1 MPDNDARSREEEYF
15 WKKDQELIEKMRRA
29 AAAEQAKRDMGA
41 KAGLNDPEMIE
52 ELQALGFTTD
62 TVVLL
67 PLMPLVQIAWA
78 EGGVSDAE
86 RQLIVKLARSRG
98 IVEGSAADCQLSAW
112 LASRP
117 DAQVFARATRLIRAM
132 LASPS
137 PAQTGLTADD
147 LVTYCESI
155 AAASGGVLGMK
166 RISAEERALI
176 STIASELKARDA

>member
-1 MPDNDARSREEEYF
+1 MPDKDARSREEEYF
-15 WKKDQELIEKMRRA
+15 WKKDQELIEEMRRA

-41 KAGLNDPEMIE
+41 KAGLNDPEMIQ
-52 ELQALGFTTD
+52 ELQALGFTTE

-67 PLMPLVQIAWA
+67 PLIQVAWA
-78 EGGVSDAE
+78 EGGVTDAE
-86 RQLIVKLARSRG
+86 RQLIVNLARSRG
-98 IVEGSAADCQLSAW
+98 IVEGSATDRQLSAW

-117 DAQVFARATRLIRAM
+117 DAQVFTHATRLIRAM
-132 LASPS
+132 LASSS

-147 LVTYCESI
+147 LVTHCESI

>member
-1 MPDNDARSREEEYF
+1 MPDKDARSREEEYF

-41 KAGLNDPEMIE
+41 KAGLNDPEMIQ
-52 ELQALGFTTD
+52 ELQALGFTTE

-67 PLMPLVQIAWA
+67 PL
-78 EGGVSDAE
+78 
-86 RQLIVKLARSRG
+86 LARSRG
-98 IVEGSAADCQLSAW
+98 IVEGSATDRQLSAW

-117 DAQVFARATRLIRAM
+117 DAQVFTHATRLIRAM
-132 LASPS
+132 LASSS

-147 LVTYCESI
+147 LVTHCESI

>member
-15 WKKDQELIEKMRRA
+15 WKKDQELIEKMRRG
-29 AAAEQAKRDMGA
+29 AAAEASKREMGA
-41 KAGLNDPEMIE
+41 KAGLDDPEMIR
-52 ELQALGFTTD
+52 ELQALGFTPD

-67 PLMPLVQIAWA
+67 PLMPLVQVAWV

-98 IVEGSAADCQLSAW
+98 IVEGSAADRQLSAW

-117 DAQVFARATRLIRAM
+117 DAQVFMRATRLIRAM
-132 LASPS
+132 LASSS
-137 PAQTGLTADD
+137 PAHTGLEADD
-147 LVTYCESI
+147 LVSFCESI

-176 STIASELKARDA
+176 STIASELKARD

>member
-15 WKKDQELIEKMRRA
+15 WKKDQELIEKMRSA
-29 AAAEQAKRDMGA
+29 AAAEESKREMGA
-41 KAGLNDPEMIE
+41 KAGLNDPEMIQ

-67 PLMPLVQIAWA
+67 PLMPLVQVAWV

-98 IVEGSAADCQLSAW
+98 IVEGSAADRQLSAW

-117 DAQVFARATRLIRAM
+117 DAQVFMRATRLIRAM
-132 LASPS
+132 LASS
-137 PAQTGLTADD
+137 SAQTGLKGDD
-147 LVTYCESI
+147 LVSYCESI

-166 RISAEERALI
+166 RISADERALI

>member
-1 MPDNDARSREEEYF
+1 MPDKDARSREEEYF
-15 WKKDQELIEKMRRA
+15 WKKDQELIEEMRRA

-41 KAGLNDPEMIE
+41 KAGLNDPEMIQ
-52 ELQALGFTTD
+52 ELQALGFTTE

-67 PLMPLVQIAWA
+67 PLIQVAWA
-78 EGGVSDAE
+78 EGGVTDAE
-86 RQLIVKLARSRG
+86 RQLIVNLARSRG
-98 IVEGSAADCQLSAW
+98 IVEGSATDRQLSAW

-117 DAQVFARATRLIRAM
+117 DAQVFTHATRLIRAM
-132 LASPS
+132 LASSS
-137 PAQTGLTADD
+137 PAQSGLTADD
-147 LVTYCESI
+147 LVTHCESI